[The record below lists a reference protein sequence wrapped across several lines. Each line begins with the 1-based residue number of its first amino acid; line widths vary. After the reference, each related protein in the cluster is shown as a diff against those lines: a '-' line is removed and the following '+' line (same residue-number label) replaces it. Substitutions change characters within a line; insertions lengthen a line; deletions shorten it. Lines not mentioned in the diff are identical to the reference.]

1 MPKKLVL
8 YAEDRETILAELD
21 VEQVRELIQ
30 DDTSLPKNLEWYKE
44 SLTWFITLAIGAAVL
59 GLGFFDKGT
68 PSALQRYGFAFG
80 GMILGLAIFCGL
92 WAHRKLLIYANLR
105 ERGKSREDQ
114 DAKLQQFNNW
124 YGWSL
129 RFFFAGLI
137 AFGFVAM
144 VKVLTAAGEEPTNRP
159 LTPSQPFT
167 WSAATQGL
175 QLLRDDQRKGLGLR
189 PQPKANDVVTFDGK
203 TLRACPTPAFCKTI
217 TVSCSVWIEE
227 KDVVTAPHLTGNV
240 RERVRRMRN
249 GAPGIEQWYL
259 DEHGRRV
266 EQKGAVLKLFDTP

>member
-8 YAEDRETILAELD
+8 FADDGTPLAEID
-21 VEQVRELIQ
+21 VEQVRALIK
-30 DDTSLPKNLEWYKE
+30 DETSLPKNLEWYKE

-68 PSALQRYGFAFG
+68 PSAVQRYGFAIG
-80 GMILGLAIFCGL
+80 GTILGLAIISGL

-105 ERGKSREDQ
+105 ERGKPKGDQ
-114 DAKLQQFNNW
+114 DAKLHQFNFW

-129 RFFFAGLI
+129 RFFFVGLI

-144 VKVLTAAGEEPTNRP
+144 IKVLTATGDEPTNRQ
-159 LTPSQPFT
+159 LTPAQPFT

-175 QLLRDDQRKGLGLR
+175 QLLRDDQRQKLGLR

-203 TLRACPTPAFCKTI
+203 TLRTCPTPAVCKTI
-217 TVSCSVWIEE
+217 TVSNSVWSAEQ
-227 KDVVTAPHLTGNV
+227 DVVTAPRLTGNV

-249 GAPGIEQWYL
+249 GAAAIEEWYL
-259 DEHGRRV
+259 DEHGTRATPA
-266 EQKGAVLKLFDTP
+266 GADLHLFDTP